1 MELPQLLLA
10 RAVRAAGPGTNQEG
24 IEEGWRKW
32 VVDQPSWMQDTMMH
46 SVMSYALLLAEG
58 SPAAWK

>member
-46 SVMSYALLLAEG
+46 SVMSYARLLAEG

>member
-1 MELPQLLLA
+1 MELPPQLLA
-10 RAVRAAGPGTNQEG
+10 RAVRAAGPGANQEG
-24 IEEGWRKW
+24 EEGWRKW

-46 SVMSYALLLAEG
+46 SVMSYARLLAEG